1 MEQEDKAFLPPIFV
15 VSGGKGLAGDAVVQS
30 ILIQYPNHKVPVI
43 IFPDVLS
50 AEKAHE
56 AVEKA
61 LASKGVIIHTMVD
74 PEMRKVLVAHCE
86 AKNVKH
92 FDLMGSLS
100 DYLSDLLQTK
110 PISKPGLY
118 RLSHIEYFQR
128 IEAIEY
134 TLNHDDGQHTDR
146 LANADIVL
154 TGVSRTGKT
163 PLSVYLAM
171 FGWKVANVPLIPGIP
186 PPDSLFSIDKN
197 RVFGLTITVNVLIA
211 QIANRVR
218 QLKMPEDTDYITP
231 RKVREE
237 LDYAEFIFNR
247 GKFTIID
254 ITNKPIE
261 SSANEI
267 LTMLTDHFGRDN
279 WKLKI

>member
-1 MEQEDKAFLPPIFV
+1 MEQKDKAFLPPIFV

-43 IFPDVLS
+43 IFPDVLN
-50 AEKAHE
+50 AAKAYE

-61 LASKGVIIHTMVD
+61 LESKGVIVHTMVD
-74 PEMRKVLVAHCE
+74 PEMRKILIDNCE
-86 AKNVKH
+86 AKNVRH
-92 FDLMGSLS
+92 FDLMGNLS
-100 DYLSDLLQTK
+100 DYLSGLLQTQ

-134 TLNHDDGQHTDR
+134 TLNHDDGMHSDR
-146 LANADIVL
+146 ISNSDIVL

-186 PPDSLFSIDKN
+186 PPDTLFSVDKN
-197 RVFGLTITVNVLIA
+197 RVFGLTITVNFLIG
-211 QIANRVR
+211 QRANRVK
-218 QLKMPEDTDYITP
+218 QLKMPDDTDYIVP

-237 LDYAEFIFNR
+237 LDYAESIFKR
-247 GKFTIID
+247 GGFAVID

-267 LTMLTDHFGRDN
+267 LTMLTEHFGRDN
-279 WKLKI
+279 WKRS